1 MNLQCPYCS
10 GSLEADASAVGGKA
24 QCPFCKNKFLVTG
37 PGESLK
43 MDELAVVCPGC
54 SARLV
59 LGARSVG
66 VKSVCPFC
74 GQHFVM
80 SAPES
85 VSLPPAERQDPPA
98 ETAAALAPEPDVP
111 QTVLTPGEEA
121 SPTSG
126 PGSTARNNIV
136 NACIL
141 GGMILVIIICAF
153 LCGLWLRR

>member
-1 MNLQCPYCS
+1 MKLKCPYCS
-10 GSLEADASAVGGKA
+10 GSLEADESVIGGKA
-24 QCPFCKNKFLVTG
+24 QCPFCEHKFLVTG

-54 SARLV
+54 SERLV
-59 LGARSVG
+59 LGLKSIG

-85 VSLPPAERQDPPA
+85 VSQPSAERQAPSADA
-98 ETAAALAPEPDVP
+98 ATASAPEPDVP
-111 QTVLTPGEEA
+111 QIVLTPEEA
-121 SPTSG
+121 ALSSG
-126 PGSTARNNIV
+126 PGSAARNNIV

-141 GGMILVIIICAF
+141 GGVILFIIICAV
-153 LCGLWLRR
+153 LCALLFRR